1 MKLRTNLDSWKDK
14 LKKNN
19 TKEGLLAKLRMLDLA
34 DEKASFCSKILAD
47 LGAQVI
53 KVEKPGGDSSR
64 KIGPFLNNSAHP
76 EQSLFFWYNNTNK
89 HGVTLNLE
97 QSDGRKIFVKLIEK
111 ADVVVESYP
120 PGYLSKLGLSFE
132 FLSAVNPALIMVS
145 VTGFGQDGP
154 KKDLRPCDLVASAL
168 GGQMYVCGSPLL
180 SPIKAYGQQSYL
192 TASLYAAVGILLA
205 LRKRARTGKGD
216 HIDIS
221 LQEAVASTLEHVM
234 VRYLQERVV
243 AKRRGDRHWTDFFCV
258 LPCKDGFIH
267 LTPFVGWET
276 LVDLLDS
283 AGKAE
288 DLKDKIWNDEEYRVA
303 NIDHAIDVLQKWT
316 KIQAADEL
324 FKLGQLMRL
333 PWAPIHSPNEIMAS
347 PHLKIRKF
355 FVDFFHP
362 ELGSTIPYPKLPYR
376 FSSKYATPN
385 KRAPLIGEDNVNVLP
400 LDFELKETKAKENCI
415 HKKKSSDVHNK
426 KDIPL
431 GFRVLDFTRVL
442 AGPYATRILGDFG
455 AEVIKVQ
462 SKKTATGTE
471 DNAGFYFNTWNRN
484 KRSITLDMS
493 CPEARKI
500 ALKLTA
506 ISDVL
511 IENFS
516 PRVMSNWG
524 LNYEKLK
531 EAKKDLIMVSM
542 SGMGQT
548 GPWKDYVA
556 FGPTV
561 QSLGGLT
568 YLTSYNKDAPVGLGY
583 SYADAVTGL
592 YGAIGILAALEH
604 RDRTGLGQLIDL
616 SEYEAVCT
624 LIGPALLDAAAN
636 QKVIEPRGNQSHH
649 ISAAPYGCYKCLGE
663 DRWCAVAVFD
673 EAEWHKLCKVTGHP
687 EWAKDPR
694 FSNFAMRKEHAE
706 VLDVLIQQWTSKN
719 TAEMVMKVL
728 QEAGV
733 HAGVVQNAQD
743 LANDPQL
750 QARDFFVQLD
760 HPVLGKIVSDG
771 SPIKMGGNCVPAW
784 KSAPL
789 LGEDN
794 EYVYLE
800 LLGLAASEFKSYI
813 ERGIIA

>member
-1 MKLRTNLDSWKDK
+1 V
-14 LKKNN
+14 KKNN
-19 TKEGLLAKLRMLDLA
+19 AKEGLLAKLRVLDIA

-89 HGVTLNLE
+89 VGVTLDL
-97 QSDGRKIFVKLIEK
+97 QQIDGRKFFAKLIEK
-111 ADVVVESYP
+111 ADVVVESYA

-154 KKDLRPCDLVASAL
+154 RKDFRSCDLVASAL
-168 GGQMYVCGSPLL
+168 GGQMYVCGSPSLF
-180 SPIKAYGQQSYL
+180 PIKAYGQQSYL
-192 TASLYAAVGILLA
+192 TASLYAAVGILMA
-205 LRKRARTGKGD
+205 LRKRASTGKGD

-221 LQEAVASTLEHVM
+221 LQETVASTLEHVM
-234 VRYLQERVV
+234 VRYFQEGAV
-243 AKRRGDRHWTDFFCV
+243 AKRRGDRHWSDFFCI

-267 LTPFVGWET
+267 LTPFFGWET
-276 LVDLLDS
+276 LVELLDR

-288 DLKDKIWNDEEYRVA
+288 DLKDKKWNDEGYRVA
-303 NIDHAIDVLQKWT
+303 NIDHAVDVLQKWT
-316 KIQAADEL
+316 KIQAAGEL

-347 PHLKIRKF
+347 PQLKVREF
-355 FVDFFHP
+355 FMDFFHP
-362 ELGSTIPYPKLPYR
+362 ELSTAIPYPKLPYR
-376 FSSKYATPN
+376 YSSPCATPK
-385 KRAPLIGEDNVNVLP
+385 KRAPLIGEDNANVLP
-400 LDFELKETKAKENCI
+400 SDFEFKEIKAKKNSI
-415 HKKKSSDVHNK
+415 HKQNPSDVHNK
-426 KDIPL
+426 KDYPL

-462 SKKTATGTE
+462 SKKTATGAE
-471 DNAGFYFNTWNRN
+471 DNTGFYFNTWNRN

-493 CPEARKI
+493 RPEARKI

-511 IENFS
+511 VENFS

-556 FGPTV
+556 FGPTL

-568 YLTSYNKDAPVGLGY
+568 YLTSYSKDAPVGLGY
-583 SYADAVTGL
+583 SYADAVAGL
-592 YGAIGILAALEH
+592 YCAIGVLAALEH
-604 RDRTGLGQLIDL
+604 RDRTGLGQRIDL

-636 QKVIEPRGNQSHH
+636 QKVIETLGNQSPH

-663 DRWCAVAVFD
+663 DRWCVVAVFD
-673 EAEWHKLCKVTGHP
+673 EAEWHKLCNVTGNR

-719 TAEMVMKVL
+719 TAEMVMKLL

-743 LANDPQL
+743 LMNDPQL
-750 QARDFFVQLD
+750 QARGFFVKLD

-771 SPIKMGGNCVPAW
+771 SPIKIGSNGMPAW

-800 LLGLAASEFKSYI
+800 LLGLAESEFKSYI